1 MDRSNLSLVGKLGA
15 KIKTL
20 NHMARSVVR
29 REITIRQAGL
39 ELWMY
44 VSNTQRNLKDDFDW
58 SKYHSYYQEELKSIS
73 KVHTLVLDAESW
85 TFIDGVL
92 SSSEAN
98 ALPLHPNH
106 KLLYETILELNPS
119 SALEAGCGGGD
130 HLHNLKTL
138 RRDLVLHGVDRS
150 DMQLRT
156 LFARHPNLDASTK
169 VSDLTVSDLMLP
181 KVDLVYSQAVLMHI
195 SEVQD
200 RFQIA
205 LRNLLNAA
213 QESLVLMENWSQ
225 HDFKHHLETI
235 MEDTPGWKNAKLY
248 FRKSS
253 QDESIRIM
261 IVSKKNLPYDVVSDY
276 ELLLMGNKL
285 VTH

>member
-1 MDRSNLSLVGKLGA
+1 MGKLSA
-15 KIKTL
+15 KVKTL
-20 NHMARSVVR
+20 THMARSVVKS
-29 REITIRQAGL
+29 EITTRQAVL

-73 KVHTLVLDAESW
+73 KVHTLVIDEESW
-85 TFIDGVL
+85 TFVDGVL
-92 SSSEAN
+92 SSSEPS

-106 KLLYETILELNPS
+106 KLLYETILELSPL

-130 HLHNLKTL
+130 HLYNLKTL

-156 LFARHPNLDASTK
+156 LFARHPNLDASTS
-169 VSDLTVSDLMLP
+169 VADLTVKDLVLP

-213 QESLVLMENWSQ
+213 EEYLVLMENWSQ
-225 HDFKHHLETI
+225 HDFKYHLEAIT
-235 MEDTPGWKNAKLY
+235 EETPGWKNAKLY
-248 FRKSS
+248 FKKST
-253 QDESIRIM
+253 QDEAIRIM
-261 IVSKKNLPYDVVSDY
+261 IVSKKNLPYDLVNDY
-276 ELLLMGNKL
+276 ELLLMGSKL